1 MKINEVEKKLGL
13 TRANIRFYEKEGL
26 LSPTRTENGYRDY
39 NETDIATLRKII
51 IFRKL
56 GLSLSEIKAILNE
69 EIELSSAIE
78 QNISNLHQQIA
89 ELNGALEVCKIIQK
103 EHPKNKDFDEIH
115 YWELI
120 QNKEQKGE
128 KFAELAKD
136 YLEMEKKSFLSMW
149 NNVFFL
155 DLKKEI
161 QKYGWKIVFLI
172 LLGICLI
179 RGLASEFFW
188 PGGSFW
194 EGFSYP
200 FVLFGIISI
209 ITIPIFLLHQ
219 KYKDLPPEET
229 PPTKHPRLVGVCKWI
244 GGLTYFVSY
253 LFFIPAIAEDMLTS
267 LNDNIT
273 YLAAFDLYF
282 LYWIMGMFVL
292 AMFVYLYSNYGLFP
306 DRIQKEEGIK
316 CNMPRKKKHII
327 ALLSVTGLFLSLI
340 PSCTWYDCFTEEG
353 LTIRRIIYSKE
364 YTWDEIDYYT
374 LSASSDGT
382 LTYTVIMQDGTK
394 ADCIGGEAMVWL
406 SNLPEDTYPDY
417 DYDFVKYLSRKFKA
431 QGVELK
437 VDDWSKLYKN
447 LRYESWIELAE
458 EIREIG
464 E

>member
-1 MKINEVEKKLGL
+1 MKINEIEKKLGL

-26 LSPTRTENGYRDY
+26 LSPARAENGYRDY

-56 GLSLSEIKAILNE
+56 GLSLSEIKAVLNE

-78 QNISNLHQQIA
+78 QNILNLHQQIA
-89 ELNGALEVCKIIQK
+89 ELNGALEVCKMIQK
-103 EHPKNKDFDEIH
+103 EQPRNKDFDEIH

-149 NNVFFL
+149 SNVFFL
-155 DLKKEI
+155 DFKKEI
-161 QKYGWKIVFLI
+161 QKYGWKIVFFI
-172 LLGICLI
+172 LLVICLI
-179 RGLASEFFW
+179 RGLGREFFW

-219 KYKDLPPEET
+219 KYKTLPPEEI
-229 PPTKHPRLVGVCKWI
+229 PPAKHPRLIGACKWI

-253 LFFIPAIAEDMLTS
+253 LFFIPIIAEDMLTS

-282 LYWIMGMFVL
+282 LYWIMGLFVL

-306 DRIQKEEGIK
+306 DRITHEEGIK
-316 CNMPRKKKHII
+316 CNIPRKKKHII
-327 ALLSVTGLFLSLI
+327 ALLSVAGLLLSLI

-353 LTIRRIIYSKE
+353 LIIRRFVYSKE
-364 YTWDEIDYYT
+364 YTWDEIDHYT
-374 LSASSDGT
+374 LSASSSGT
-382 LTYTVIMQDGTK
+382 LTYTVIMQDGAK
-394 ADCIGGEAMVWL
+394 ADCIGGEGMFWL

-417 DYDFVKYLSRKFKA
+417 DYDFVRYLSRKFKA

-437 VDDWSKLYKN
+437 VDDWSKLYKD